1 VRDFIRI
8 GGESPGDSVDCAYD
22 RYVFDEVLNQ
32 EATQSMVFE
41 RTAKPLLPGVLEGY
55 NATIFAYGVSPF
67 MSSFGSVLMDRQ
79 LDVER
84 HTPSVVKKGT
94 KGSLFDPWNTST
106 TNSRKTRKRT
116 IITSNYL
123 LSKSTTKQPKIFSRI
138 QTQNGPVKACR
149 Y

>member
-1 VRDFIRI
+1 MRDSIKT
-8 GGESPGDSVDCAYD
+8 GGESLSDESNHADD

-79 LDVER
+79 LDAER
-84 HTPSVVKKGT
+84 HTRSVVKKGM
-94 KGSLFDPWNTST
+94 KES
-106 TNSRKTRKRT
+106 
-116 IITSNYL
+116 
-123 LSKSTTKQPKIFSRI
+123 
-138 QTQNGPVKACR
+138 
-149 Y
+149 

>member
-1 VRDFIRI
+1 MRRSTRI
-8 GGESPGDSVDCAYD
+8 GGKFAGDSVDCADD

-55 NATIFAYGVSPF
+55 NATIFAYGVSPSG
-67 MSSFGSVLMDRQ
+67 SSYELVLMARQ
-79 LDVER
+79 LDAER
-84 HTPSVVKKGT
+84 HIRSVVKREMRE
-94 KGSLFDPWNTST
+94 SLSDPWNISL

-116 IITSNYL
+116 IIMSNYL
-123 LSKSTTKQPKIFSRI
+123 LSRFTTKPHKISCRI
-138 QTQNGPVKACR
+138 QTPNAPAKACR